1 MSRPFLQHNSGGY
14 GVMTGYA
21 SQHFTALQFSGQ
33 YKYMQIN
40 HFVVEST
47 PGRLAYELRH
57 CKNVE
62 SFPSHIRPIKWC

>member
-47 PGRLAYELRH
+47 LVAWRMSYDIVKTL
-57 CKNVE
+57 
-62 SFPSHIRPIKWC
+62 SPSQAI